1 MSAGSPTSCNDA
13 DVDDDQLRGEL
24 RAAALDARAKEAR
37 REVCRAMA
45 HGFPNVGESLR
56 AVGHVFGPQRVDG
69 TDLLELALFK
79 PPTTATDEHDAA
91 D

>member
-1 MSAGSPTSCNDA
+1 
-13 DVDDDQLRGEL
+13 
-24 RAAALDARAKEAR
+24 
-37 REVCRAMA
+37 MA